1 MASYSITKAIEILK
15 EKDLK
20 QGIVLDDVYDVCIA
34 CGIPLSEFDEV
45 LDALNNGYNVKDIPK
60 EILNKKNNHTTKNR
74 STSTKNS
81 NLVQKNRSTSEKKN
95 EVPITLSNISPESS
109 PEQSAIYNLIV
120 LYGRKGFV
128 TEDDILDECDKADLP
143 FSRIDYVGNQIL
155 ANGVLIS
162 DGILEKNESKS
173 IYEEADILDDL
184 PDDFASDIDIVRKR
198 KVYDFFL
205 ESYPEMEE
213 IISASAHSTSLK
225 EKEIKRLLPQ
235 VRSGN
240 NQAKEIL
247 AASLIFEALYFSL
260 YYRGETTIPL
270 NEIYS
275 EAMVGVI
282 EVINSY
288 DHYSDNSFYK
298 SIKNNMRKNIERY
311 IHENEYIVK
320 SGSYLHERIR
330 AKQIMS
336 NHQYYYQ
343 YDKNISDETII
354 NAINDY
360 CNTDKAKRDIDVSD
374 HISIEQMVED
384 EYEVIPFDPDYHYLD
399 LIDRTEK
406 EELKSIFQKI
416 IGTLQPREQL
426 VIKLRYGIEDNRPRT
441 LEEVGKR
448 LSVTRERVR
457 QIEAKAFRKIRH
469 PSKIRF
475 LQGYYVNYKNKQ

>member
-1 MASYSITKAIEILK
+1 MDSYSITKAIEIIK
-15 EKDLK
+15 KKDHK
-20 QGIVLDDVYDVCIA
+20 QEIVLDDVYDA
-34 CGIPLSEFDEV
+34 CLECEIPLSKIDEV
-45 LDALNNGYNVKDIPK
+45 LIELKNQGFNLKDIP
-60 EILNKKNNHTTKNR
+60 EGILTRQKKHTSMNEHA
-74 STSTKNS
+74 
-81 NLVQKNRSTSEKKN
+81 SEKKN
-95 EVPITLSNISPESS
+95 EVLNNLSNIHSESS

-173 IYEEADILDDL
+173 IDEEADILDDL
-184 PDDFASDIDIVRKR
+184 PDDFASDIDIVKKR
-198 KVYDFFL
+198 KIYEFFL

-213 IISASAHSTSLK
+213 IIRASAHSTSLK

-275 EAMVGVI
+275 ESMVGII

-288 DHYSDNSFYK
+288 DQYSDNSFYK
-298 SIKNNMRKNIERY
+298 SIKYNMRKNVERY
-311 IHENEYIVK
+311 IYENEYMVK
-320 SGSYLHERIR
+320 RGSYLRERIR

-336 NHQYYYQ
+336 NHQYHYQ
-343 YDKNISDETII
+343 YDKNISDESII

-360 CNTDKAKRDIDVSD
+360 CSTDKAKRYIDISD
-374 HISIEQMVED
+374 HISIEQMIED
-384 EYEVIPFDPDYHYLD
+384 ECEVIPFNPDYHYLD

-426 VIKLRYGIEDNRPRT
+426 VIKLRYGIEDNRPKT

-457 QIEAKAFRKIRH
+457 QIEAKVFRKLKH
-469 PSKIRF
+469 PSRIKF
-475 LQGYYVNYKNKQ
+475 LYDYYEKTNKEKK